1 LSSFTFSDP
10 IPTKDLYRIAN
21 MPHYYNTRAK
31 ETAGDIYPETRKI
44 LQDIFA
50 PFNEEL
56 ASILGDDKYNFNPR

>member
-1 LSSFTFSDP
+1 
-10 IPTKDLYRIAN
+10 

-50 PFNEEL
+50 PYNEEL